1 MRQSHQH
8 KGRWFV
14 DHTIMC
20 VFVISSTVAEAG
32 DVVEELRL
40 QIKTCLQ
47 QHVIGTFVFWDQC
60 VYVLVGTWN
69 HWLLILRGFVWVEL
83 VSIKAMQ
90 WLQTVFLF
98 FYFIPVSL
106 TSTLALLM
114 FSKVF
119 FTFHQ
124 PFSGDFN
131 PELSHVHLCIFAQSH
146 SVGLISKLISSLFSC
161 AKSGKQLRRAALQSH
176 EKRQKKRSTGS
187 ICEVSWC

>member
-1 MRQSHQH
+1 MCCLIRLELLFSEFTLGVARLLSCSHAEIMSSCNLFFIFYFFFTTDTFKKLDKDGSGQIELDFMEVISTMRQSHQH

-40 QIKTCLQ
+40 QIKTCSQ
-47 QHVIGTFVFWDQC
+47 QHVIGTFVFWNQC
-60 VYVLVGTWN
+60 VYVLGGTWN

-98 FYFIPVSL
+98 YS
-106 TSTLALLM
+106 
-114 FSKVF
+114 
-119 FTFHQ
+119 
-124 PFSGDFN
+124 
-131 PELSHVHLCIFAQSH
+131 
-146 SVGLISKLISSLFSC
+146 SVTNIYPC
-161 AKSGKQLRRAALQSH
+161 
-176 EKRQKKRSTGS
+176 S
-187 ICEVSWC
+187 INVL